1 MAPIS
6 LLLFLS
12 IFYKYFKTKK
22 KILHKVY
29 MHKVH
34 EPTKRVKTIMSTLK
48 PWKLPRLLKS

>member
-34 EPTKRVKTIMSTLK
+34 EPTKRLKTIMSTLK